1 MCGIYYTCVLMGGV
15 ERWGYKMAA
24 RSSYRKITAYLPPA
38 WARELKV
45 IPTAGRVEVYM
56 HDSE

>member
-1 MCGIYYTCVLMGGV
+1 MGGV